1 MAIAAVHP
9 AEPSDVQH
17 IDRIQRSVWRDGYA
31 GALPDELR
39 ATLAALD
46 PADTERTWERTRTDG
61 PARLFVATEGDWT
74 VGFCSAGFSPDDEV
88 ADAHGALPDDAA
100 TVALIGTLAVEPRWG
115 RRGHGGRLVATAAQA
130 MRQAGATRG
139 ITWILDGD
147 SVTRA
152 FYARIGWQPDGIART
167 LDAAGHPLREIRL
180 AGGLDLTMKSSAEE
194 ITPE

>member
-1 MAIAAVHP
+1 VAIAAVHP
-9 AEPSDVQH
+9 AESSDIQH
-17 IDRIQRSVWRDGYA
+17 IDRIQRAVWRDGYA
-31 GALPDELR
+31 GALTDELR
-39 ATLAALD
+39 ATLAALS
-46 PADTERTWERTRTDG
+46 PADTERTWERTRTEG
-61 PARLFVATEGDWT
+61 PARLFVATEGEWT
-74 VGFCSAGFSPDDEV
+74 VGFCSAGFSPEDEV
-88 ADAHGALPDDAA
+88 ADPNGALPDDAA
-100 TVALIGTLAVEPRWG
+100 TVALIGTVAVEPRWG
-115 RRGHGGRLVATAAQA
+115 RRGHGGRLVVTAAQA

-147 SVTRA
+147 GVTRA

>member
-9 AEPSDVQH
+9 AEPSDIAQ
-17 IDRIQRSVWRDGYA
+17 IDRIQRAVWRDGYA
-31 GALPDELR
+31 GALPDGLR
-39 ATLAALD
+39 ATLAALS

-74 VGFCSAGFSPDDEV
+74 VGFCSAGIAPDDEV

-130 MRQAGATRG
+130 MRRAGATRG

-147 SVTRA
+147 GVTRA
-152 FYARIGWQPDGIART
+152 FYARIGWRPDGIART

>member
-9 AEPSDVQH
+9 AEPADIQQ

-31 GALPDELR
+31 GALPDGLR

-46 PADTERTWERTRTDG
+46 PAETEQVWEQTRTEG

-74 VGFCSAGFSPDDEV
+74 VGFCSAGFAPADDV
-88 ADAHGALPDDAA
+88 ADAHAALPDDAA
-100 TVALIGTLAVEPRWG
+100 TVALIGSIAVEPRWG
-115 RRGHGGRLVATAAQA
+115 RRGHGGRLVATAAHA

-139 ITWILDGD
+139 ITWVLDGD
-147 SVTRA
+147 TVTRA

-180 AGGLDLTMKSSAEE
+180 AGALDLTLKSSAEE
-194 ITPE
+194 ITSE